1 MNTTLPLEF
10 PKKITLPR
18 KIRLAR
24 MRTRS
29 RSRLAPLAAL
39 LLGLATAPAQAAP
52 PAPDALPT
60 GGRVV
65 AGSAR
70 IQQAGNRMTIHQETQ
85 KVIANW
91 RGFDIGKD
99 AAVAFKQPGPASVA
113 LNRVVGQHPSRI
125 FGRLSANGQVML
137 VNPAGVVFGPGSQLN
152 VGGITASTLAISDAD
167 FLDGD
172 DKYHFRGN
180 AGAGGILNRGAITTE
195 SGGIVALVAPVV
207 RNEGEIR
214 TPQGATALAAGE
226 SVTLDFTGDGLLS
239 VTVEKS
245 ALDAL
250 AENKGLIRADEG
262 RVILA
267 ANAAHDLLSGA
278 VNNTGVIEARGI
290 TRKGG
295 RILLEGGDVT
305 NTGAL
310 RVAGDAR
317 HDGGE
322 IRIRGGFVALGGDIG
337 ADGASGGRIAVK
349 SRGTLSLAGQ
359 VHARGIGEG
368 AHNGDGGAVTYR
380 AGGRLIENSDGVT
393 DVSGT
398 RDGGVIE
405 ATAQRLLTSGQY
417 RAEGGTGGGGRI
429 HMSAREDIRLLSAR
443 LDASGET
450 RGGLVRVGGEFQG
463 GKAPSPDTPERE
475 RFVGRW
481 GSLPALG
488 SAETTFINDGVRI
501 DVSAAAGEGG
511 TAIVWSEG
519 QTTLL
524 GAIDARGGARDG
536 ANGAARGGVVELS
549 SRGELRHAGLGN
561 VKVGGGGHL
570 LLDPKDITI
579 GAANNWAYAGILGTG
594 YSSGAKDTNVSLDA
608 SDYSS
613 TSVALNDA
621 GDRLA
626 VGVTGD
632 DDGPSNG
639 TESAGAVYLFSF
651 SDADFSG
658 GALRGTMGKG
668 YTGGNNLDVSTL
680 EANDYFGRSVA
691 LNGAG
696 DRLAVGARSDDG
708 PSNEVSTSGAVYLFS
723 FSDTDFTGGEQKAI
737 LGKGYTGAKDVDVS
751 NLGAA
756 DRFGTSVALNGAG
769 DRLAVGATDDD
780 GVVTDVPTN
789 TGAVYL
795 FSFSDTNFSGGALQG
810 TMGKGYTGGNNVDV
824 STLEASDYFGRSVA
838 LNGAGDRLAVGVTG
852 DDGPSNGTRGAGAV
866 YLFSFS
872 DADFSGGEQKAILG
886 KGYGDDGDIRGIDV
900 ANLAANDEFGSS
912 VALNGAGDRL
922 AVGASG
928 DGGAATGGEDE
939 TGAVYLFGFSD
950 RNFSGGEQKAILGKG
965 YQDTGNIRGIDV
977 ANLGE
982 SDYFGSSVALN
993 SAGDRLAVGAYG
1005 DDGAASGG
1013 ASNAGAVYLFMA
1025 PGDPIS
1031 DAVYATRPGGSLILS
1046 PGSIASQ
1053 LSAGTAVTLQASN
1066 DITVG
1071 LALIANNSGG
1081 NGGVLTLQAGRSLL
1095 LNADI
1100 TTDNGNLTLIANDAT
1115 ANGVV
1120 DAQRD
1125 AGAAVITMAAG
1136 TSITAG
1142 TGTVTIELRDGAGKT
1157 NTTSGDISLRDITAS
1172 AISAVNNGPTAGS
1185 GIVLDGTLA
1194 ASATTGNG
1202 IVLAGDGFTNNTGAS
1217 ALATGTGSRWL
1228 VWSGDPANDT
1238 PGGLVPGF
1246 EQYDAS
1252 YGVTTVS
1259 SATGHGFLHA
1269 TAAPSTGSATG
1280 STTTST
1286 GAANRAGIDAFVQS
1300 LVDSLSLPGD
1310 IAAAIRENF
1319 GGEDAVISDSFGSNF
1334 GSLSEGFGAEGS
1346 GPNSGAGGS
1355 DTSDG
1360 KAGDGKSD
1368 KEKEEKKK
1376 DNKDN
1381 EGKKDKKGDEGK
1393 KGINQVTG

>member
-1 MNTTLPLEF
+1 MTADYASLIRPIPNHKHYQHIELDTMNTTLPLEF

-70 IQQAGNRMTIHQETQ
+70 IHQAGNRMTIHQETQ

-99 AAVAFKQPGPASVA
+99 AAVAFNQPGPASVA

-137 VNPAGVVFGPGSQLN
+137 VNPAGIVFGPGSQLN

-195 SGGIVALVAPVV
+195 SGGVVALVAPVV

-214 TPQGATALAAGE
+214 THGGAAALAAGE

-245 ALDAL
+245 TLDAL

-295 RILLEGGDVT
+295 RILLDGGNVT
-305 NTGAL
+305 NTGTLRTAG

-322 IRIRGGFVALGGDIG
+322 IRIRGDFVALGGDVD
-337 ADGASGGRIAVK
+337 ADGASGGTIDVK
-349 SRGTLSLAGQ
+349 SRGTLSLGNK
-359 VHARGIGEG
+359 VHARGIGEDANDG
-368 AHNGDGGAVTYR
+368 KGGAVTYR
-380 AGGRLIENSDGVT
+380 AGGRLVENSDGVT

-405 ATAQRLLTSGQY
+405 ATARRLLTSGQY

-463 GKAPSPDTPERE
+463 GKAAVSGTPERE
-475 RFVGRW
+475 RFVERW
-481 GSLPALG
+481 GPLPALG
-488 SAETTFINDGVRI
+488 SAQTTFINDGARI

-524 GAIDARGGARDG
+524 GAIDARGD
-536 ANGAARGGVVELS
+536 ARGGVVELS
-549 SRGELRHAGLGN
+549 SRGELRHAGLGD
-561 VKVGGGGHL
+561 VRVGHGGHL

-579 GAANNWAYAGILGTG
+579 GEAAGAWAYAGILGAG
-594 YSSGAKDTNVSLDA
+594 YSSGAKDTNVSLEEK
-608 SDYSS
+608 DYFGA
-613 TSVALNDA
+613 SVALNGA
-621 GDRLA
+621 GKLLA
-626 VGVTGD
+626 VGART
-632 DDGPSNG
+632 DDGPSNE
-639 TESAGAVYLFSF
+639 ESASGAVYLFSF

-658 GALRGTMGKG
+658 GALRGTIGKG
-668 YTGGNNLDVSTL
+668 YTGGNNVDVSTL
-680 EANDYFGRSVA
+680 EASDYFGS
-691 LNGAG
+691 
-696 DRLAVGARSDDG
+696 
-708 PSNEVSTSGAVYLFS
+708 
-723 FSDTDFTGGEQKAI
+723 
-737 LGKGYTGAKDVDVS
+737 
-751 NLGAA
+751 
-756 DRFGTSVALNGAG
+756 SVALNGAG
-769 DRLAVGATDDD
+769 DRLAVGATSDD
-780 GVVTDVPTN
+780 GVSNGADN

-810 TMGKGYTGGNNVDV
+810 KMGKGYGDVGNIKGIDV
-824 STLEASDYFGRSVA
+824 ASLAEHDSFGRSVA
-838 LNGAGDRLAVGVTG
+838 LNGAGDRLAVGAKG
-852 DDGPSNGTRGAGAV
+852 DDGQSNGTSGAGAA

-872 DADFSGGEQKAILG
+872 DTNFSGGEQKAILGKGYAGGGNLDVANLGASDQFGWSVALNGAGDRLAVGAYQDDGAVTGGPSNTGAVYLFGFSDANFSGGEQKAILG
-886 KGYGDDGDIRGIDV
+886 KGYGDDGNIKGINV
-900 ANLAANDEFGSS
+900 ANLGASDMFGQS

-922 AVGASG
+922 AVG
-928 DGGAATGGEDE
+928 T
-939 TGAVYLFGFSD
+939 
-950 RNFSGGEQKAILGKG
+950 
-965 YQDTGNIRGIDV
+965 
-977 ANLGE
+977 
-982 SDYFGSSVALN
+982 
-993 SAGDRLAVGAYG
+993 YG
-1005 DDGAASGG
+1005 DDGADSGG
-1013 ASNAGAVYLFMA
+1013 AINAAAVYLFMA
-1025 PGDPIS
+1025 PGDSIS
-1031 DAVYATRPGGSLILS
+1031 DAVYATRPGESL
-1046 PGSIASQ
+1046 SIPPSGITAQ
-1053 LSAGTAVTLQASN
+1053 LNAGTAVTLQASN
-1066 DITVG
+1066 DITV
-1071 LALIANNSGG
+1071 AQAIAANNTSGA
-1081 NGGVLTLQAGRSLL
+1081 GGALTLQAGRSLL

-1100 TTDNGNLTLIANDAT
+1100 TTDNGDLTLIANDTT

-1120 DAQRD
+1120 DAQRG

-1136 TSITAG
+1136 TSIAAG

-1185 GIVLDGTLA
+1185 GVILDGTLT
-1194 ASATTGNG
+1194 ASATTGDG

-1217 ALATGTGSRWL
+1217 ALATGAGARWL

-1246 EQYDAS
+1246 EQYDAT

-1269 TAAPSTGSATG
+1269 TARPSTGGTTG
-1280 STTTST
+1280 STTTTT
-1286 GAANRAGIDAFVQS
+1286 GAPNRAGIDAFAQS
-1300 LVDSLSLPGD
+1300 VVDSLSPVGD

-1319 GGEDAVISDSFGSNF
+1319 GGEDALISDGFGTDFASPA
-1334 GSLSEGFGAEGS
+1334 GEFGAEGS
-1346 GPNSGAGGS
+1346 GPDSGAGDP

-1368 KEKEEKKK
+1368 KGKEEKKK

-1381 EGKKDKKGDEGK
+1381 EGKKDKKGDERK